1 MSVLLAALPPHGGP
15 DAAGVPL
22 HDFSTNSNACGP
34 CPEALHAVQQA
45 DATCYPDPAYTA
57 LRESLGAFHGV
68 APERIVL
75 AGSASEF
82 IHRITALAAQQGAC
96 AVALPAHCYGDY
108 PQAAQARGL
117 ALLRSLGAYRTWSVE
132 SENRPQR
139 AQFLP
144 QLQPHSRAMGQKYG
158 EKWAAAVD
166 WQPTISKS
174 DRLLDA
180 GSASLQWACEPGSP
194 QGLADPALG
203 LWAQAA
209 ADADPAAPP
218 VLRVLDCAYA
228 PLRLDGAAWPESFA
242 PYWQL
247 WTPNKALGLT
257 GVRAAYAVA
266 PPGSG
271 AQVLALSALAP
282 SWPVGAHG
290 VAMLQAW
297 VQPGVQRWRAASLV
311 TLAVWKQ
318 RQLALCERLGWAVQ
332 GGSLANYFCA
342 LPPGGLQERDGA
354 HLRAAGI
361 KLRECT
367 SFGLPGWVRL
377 GVRPPA
383 AQDALQVAWRARAPD
398 AGKKDS

>member
-82 IHRITALAAQQGAC
+82 IHRITALAAQQGVR

-117 ALLRSLGAYRTWSVE
+117 ALLR
-132 SENRPQR
+132 P
-139 AQFLP
+139 P
-144 QLQPHSRAMGQKYG
+144 
-158 EKWAAAVD
+158 
-166 WQPTISKS
+166 
-174 DRLLDA
+174 DA
-180 GSASLQWACEPGSP
+180 GSAGLQWACEPGSP

-203 LWAQAA
+203 RWAQAVA
-209 ADADPAAPP
+209 GVDPAVPP

-271 AQVLALSALAP
+271 AQVQALSALAP

>member
-1 MSVLLAALPPHGGP
+1 MTPHALVSAIAPLHGGP

-22 HDFSTNSNACGP
+22 YDFSTNSNACGP
-34 CPEALHAVQQA
+34 CPGALAAVQQA
-45 DATCYPDPAYTA
+45 DPTCYPDPAYTT
-57 LRESLGAFHGV
+57 LRASLGAFHGV

-82 IHRITALAAQQGAC
+82 IHRITALAAQQGAR
-96 AVALPAHCYGDY
+96 AVALPAHGYSDY

-117 ALLRSLGAYRTWSVE
+117 ALLRPA
-132 SENRPQR
+132 
-139 AQFLP
+139 
-144 QLQPHSRAMGQKYG
+144 
-158 EKWAAAVD
+158 
-166 WQPTISKS
+166 
-174 DRLLDA
+174 DA
-180 GSASLQWACEPGSP
+180 GSASAGLQWACEPGSP

-203 LWAQAA
+203 LWARATA
-209 ADADPAAPP
+209 NDADAP

-228 PLRLDGAAWPESFA
+228 PLRLDGAAWPEPSVPSA
-242 PYWQL
+242 SSALCWQL

-266 PPGSG
+266 PPGSQ
-271 AQVLALSALAP
+271 AQVQALSALAP

-311 TLAVWKQ
+311 TLAAWKQ

-332 GGSLANYFCA
+332 CGSLANYFCA
-342 LPPGGLQERDGA
+342 LPPGGMQEHDGA
-354 HLRAAGI
+354 QLRAAGI

-383 AQDALQVAWRARAPD
+383 AQQALEMAWRARTPS

>member
-1 MSVLLAALPPHGGP
+1 MTNVVAVLPMHGGP

-34 CPEALHAVQQA
+34 CPEALHAVRQA
-45 DATCYPDPAYTA
+45 DPSCYPDPTYTA
-57 LRESLGAFHGV
+57 LRDSLGAFHGV

-82 IHRITALAAQQGAC
+82 IHRITALAAQQGAR

-117 ALLRSLGAYRTWSVE
+117 ALLRRT
-132 SENRPQR
+132 
-139 AQFLP
+139 
-144 QLQPHSRAMGQKYG
+144 
-158 EKWAAAVD
+158 
-166 WQPTISKS
+166 
-174 DRLLDA
+174 DA
-180 GSASLQWACEPGSP
+180 GSASAGLQWACEPGSP
-194 QGLADPALG
+194 QGLKDPVPG
-203 LWAQAA
+203 LWARA
-209 ADADPAAPP
+209 ADVAAPARAP

-228 PLRLDGAAWPESFA
+228 PLRLDGAAWPDPSA
-242 PYWQL
+242 PSAPSAPSTPFWQL

-266 PPGSG
+266 PPGSA
-271 AQVLALSALAP
+271 AQVRALAALAP
-282 SWPVGAHG
+282 SWPVGTHG

-311 TLAVWKQ
+311 TLAAWKQ
-318 RQLALCERLGWAVQ
+318 SQLALCGRLGWAVQ

-342 LPPGGLQERDGA
+342 LPPGGMQARDA
-354 HLRAAGI
+354 AQLRAAGI

-383 AQDALQVAWRARAPD
+383 AQQALEMAWRARAPS